1 MSSDNI
7 SSKYGKTANDV
18 VGPAAEPSDMEHSV
32 SNVEGTST
40 ETTGERQQ
48 LKREFKERHVS
59 MIAVAGAIGTG
70 LIIGSGTGLVRGGP
84 ASLLIAYAL
93 IGAVVFFIMTAVGE
107 MATMLPSDKGFAGYA
122 TRFVDPALGYATG
135 WNYFLKYAI
144 VLPNNLTAAGI
155 IIQYWRPD
163 LNVAIFVTTFT
174 VAIIAVN
181 ILHVSFFGE
190 AEFWMSAVKLL
201 VIITLILTCFIISM
215 GGQPS
220 HEIIGFKYWQDAG
233 AFGSYL
239 VDGPTGRFLGFWAA
253 TVQACFAYTG
263 TKVVGVAF
271 GEAPNPR
278 RTIRKAVRQT
288 LWRIVFFYV
297 LGALVLGM
305 SVPYTN
311 DMLIGGTKKST
322 GAAASPFVVAVQ
334 IGNIPVFPHVVN
346 GCLLIFVISAANSDS
361 YIGSR
366 TLFGLARDGQAPG
379 VFMRTSGKG
388 VPLYGVAA
396 TSVFAALAYINAA
409 KSSSQVFGYLVSLV
423 TVFGTLNWVSVL
435 TSYICFTRG
444 MKAQDIPRSLM
455 PYRGPLQPYGS
466 YFALCVTMLVVT
478 FNGYN
483 AFIPKFTAST
493 FMTSYIGVA
502 IYLANIFGYKA
513 YAKTRRVELHSM
525 DLVTNR
531 LEDDESK
538 YPSTLEKAAFGQ
550 QNCSGDRL
558 DIIQWIL

>member
-1 MSSDNI
+1 MSNAEG
-7 SSKYGKTANDV
+7 SS
-18 VGPAAEPSDMEHSV
+18 AE
-32 SNVEGTST
+32 
-40 ETTGERQQ
+40 TGQ

-84 ASLLIAYAL
+84 ASLLIAYSI

-163 LNVAIFVTTFT
+163 LNVSIFVTTFT

-181 ILHVSFFGE
+181 VLHVSFFGE
-190 AEFWMSAVKLL
+190 AEFWMSTVKLL
-201 VIITLILTCFIISM
+201 VIIMLVLTCFIISM

-220 HEIIGFKYWQDAG
+220 GEVIGFKYWHNPG

-253 TVQACFAYTG
+253 MVQACFAYTG
-263 TKVVGVAF
+263 TEVVGVAF

-278 RTIRKAVRQT
+278 KTIRKAVRQT
-288 LWRIVFFYV
+288 LWRIVFFYII
-297 LGALVLGM
+297 GALVLGM

-311 DMLIGGTKKST
+311 DLLIGGTKKST
-322 GAAASPFVVAVQ
+322 GAAASPFVIAVQ
-334 IGNIPVFPHVVN
+334 LANIPVFPHVVN
-346 GCLLIFVISAANSDS
+346 GCLLIFVISAANSDI

-366 TLFGLARDGQAPG
+366 TLYGLARDGQAPRIFTKTTG
-379 VFMRTSGKG
+379 AG
-388 VPLYGVAA
+388 VPIIGVAA
-396 TSVFAALAYINAA
+396 TSVFAALAYMNAA

-435 TSYICFTRG
+435 VSYIQFTRG
-444 MKAQDIPRSLM
+444 MQAQGIPRSIM

-466 YFALCVTMLVVT
+466 YAALLITVLVVF

-483 AFIPKFTAST
+483 AFIPKFTVST
-493 FMTSYIGVA
+493 FMTSYIGIA
-502 IYLANIFGYKA
+502 IYVVNIISYKL
-513 YAKTRRVELHSM
+513 YAKTQKVGLGTMDLHS
-525 DLVTNR
+525 NR
-531 LEDDESK
+531 LEDDGAK
-538 YPSTLEKAAFGQ
+538 YPSTLEKAA
-550 QNCSGDRL
+550 SWV
-558 DIIQWIL
+558 IQVTKR

>member
-1 MSSDNI
+1 MSSDNVAKFGNSVNDADQDPSNLETSMSNAEG
-7 SSKYGKTANDV
+7 SS
-18 VGPAAEPSDMEHSV
+18 AE
-32 SNVEGTST
+32 
-40 ETTGERQQ
+40 TGQ

-70 LIIGSGTGLVRGGP
+70 LIIGSGTGLARGGP
-84 ASLLIAYAL
+84 ASLLIAYTI
-93 IGAVVFFIMTAVGE
+93 IGAAVFFIMTAVGE
-107 MATMLPSDKGFAGYA
+107 MATMLPSDKRFAGYA

-181 ILHVSFFGE
+181 VLHVSFFGE
-190 AEFWMSAVKLL
+190 AEFWMSTVKLL
-201 VIITLILTCFIISM
+201 VIIMLVLTCFIISM

-220 HEIIGFKYWQDAG
+220 GEVIGFKFWHNSG

-239 VDGPTGRFLGFWAA
+239 VEGPTGRFLGFWAA
-253 TVQACFAYTG
+253 MVQACFAYTG
-263 TKVVGVAF
+263 TEVVGVAF

-278 RTIRKAVRQT
+278 KTIRKAVRQT
-288 LWRIVFFYV
+288 LWRIVFFYII
-297 LGALVLGM
+297 GALVLGM

-311 DMLIGGTKKST
+311 DLLIGGTKKST
-322 GAAASPFVVAVQ
+322 GAAASPFVIAVQ
-334 IGNIPVFPHVVN
+334 LANIPVFPHVVN
-346 GCLLIFVISAANSDS
+346 GCLLIFVISAANSDI

-366 TLFGLARDGQAPG
+366 TLYGLARDGQAPRIFTKTTG
-379 VFMRTSGKG
+379 AG
-388 VPLYGVAA
+388 VPIIGVAA
-396 TSVFAALAYINAA
+396 TSVFAALAYMNAA

-435 TSYICFTRG
+435 VSYIQFTRG
-444 MKAQDIPRSLM
+444 MQAQGIPRSIM

-466 YFALCVTMLVVT
+466 YAALLITVLVVF

-483 AFIPKFTAST
+483 AFIPKFTVST
-493 FMTSYIGVA
+493 FMTSYIGIA
-502 IYLANIFGYKA
+502 IYVVNIISYKL
-513 YAKTRRVELHSM
+513 YAKTNKVDLDSM
-525 DLVTNR
+525 DLHTNR
-531 LEDDESK
+531 LEDDGAK
-538 YPSTLEKAAFGQ
+538 YPSTLEKAASWVMQ
-550 QNCSGDRL
+550 VTKR
-558 DIIQWIL
+558 

>member
-1 MSSDNI
+1 ML
-7 SSKYGKTANDV
+7 GT
-18 VGPAAEPSDMEHSV
+18 V
-32 SNVEGTST
+32 SNVEGSSA
-40 ETTGERQQ
+40 ETGQ

-70 LIIGSGTGLVRGGP
+70 LVIGSGTGLVRGGP
-84 ASLLIAYAL
+84 PSLLIAYSL

-163 LNVAIFVTTFT
+163 LNVAIFVITFT
-174 VAIIAVN
+174 VVIVGVN
-181 ILHVSFFGE
+181 LPHVSFFGE

-201 VIITLILTCFIISM
+201 VITMLVLTCFIISM

-220 HEIIGFKYWQDAG
+220 GEVIGFKYWANLG

-239 VDGPTGRFLGFWAA
+239 VEGPTGRFLGFWAA

-263 TKVVGVAF
+263 TEVVGVAF

-297 LGALVLGM
+297 LGVLVLGM

-311 DMLIGGTKKST
+311 GMLIGGTKKGT
-322 GAAASPFVVAVQ
+322 GAAASP
-334 IGNIPVFPHVVN
+334 
-346 GCLLIFVISAANSDS
+346 AANSDI

-379 VFMRTSGKG
+379 IISKTTGKG
-388 VPLYGVAA
+388 VPIYGVAI
-396 TSVFAALAYINAA
+396 TSVFAVLAYMNAA

-435 TSYICFTRG
+435 LSYIQFTRG
-444 MKAQDIPRSLM
+444 MKAQGIPRSMM

-466 YFALCVTMLVVT
+466 YKV
-478 FNGYN
+478 
-483 AFIPKFTAST
+483 
-493 FMTSYIGVA
+493 
-502 IYLANIFGYKA
+502 
-513 YAKTRRVELHSM
+513 YAKTKKVELHEM
-525 DLVTNR
+525 DLYSNR
-531 LEDDESK
+531 LEDDGNK
-538 YPSTLEKAAFGQ
+538 YPGSLEKAALWVLYA
-550 QNCSGDRL
+550 L
-558 DIIQWIL
+558 DSRSD

>member
-1 MSSDNI
+1 MSAENVSKHGKAASDDI
-7 SSKYGKTANDV
+7 AN
-18 VGPAAEPSDMEHSV
+18 PPDMLGTV
-32 SNVEGTST
+32 SNVEGSSA
-40 ETTGERQQ
+40 ETGQ

-84 ASLLIAYAL
+84 ASLLIAYSL

-122 TRFVDPALGYATG
+122 TRFVDPAFGYATG

-174 VAIIAVN
+174 VAIVAVN
-181 ILHVSFFGE
+181 LLHVSFFGE

-201 VIITLILTCFIISM
+201 
-215 GGQPS
+215 PS
-220 HEIIGFKYWQDAG
+220 GEVIGFKYWADPG

-239 VDGPTGRFLGFWAA
+239 VEGPTGRFLGFWAA

-263 TKVVGVAF
+263 TEVVGVAF

-311 DMLIGGTKKST
+311 DMLIGGTKKGT

-334 IGNIPVFPHVVN
+334 LAGIPVFPHVVN
-346 GCLLIFVISAANSDS
+346 GCLLIFVLSAANSDI

-379 VFMRTSGKG
+379 IFSKTTGKG
-388 VPLYGVAA
+388 VPIYGVAV
-396 TSVFAALAYINAA
+396 TSVFAVLAYMNAA

-423 TVFGTLNWVSVL
+423 TVFGTLKWVSVL
-435 TSYICFTRG
+435 LSYIQFTRG
-444 MKAQDIPRSLM
+444 MKAQGIPRSMM

-466 YFALCVTMLVVT
+466 YAAFVITVLVVI

-483 AFIPKFTAST
+483 AFIPKFTVST
-493 FMTSYIGVA
+493 FMTSYIGVV
-502 IYLANIFGYKA
+502 IYVVNIFSYKVF
-513 YAKTRRVELHSM
+513 AKTKKVELHEM
-525 DLVTNR
+525 DLYSNR
-531 LEDDESK
+531 LEDDGNK
-538 YPSTLEKAAFGQ
+538 YPGSLEKAAF
-550 QNCSGDRL
+550 NLYALDSRGD
-558 DIIQWIL
+558 

>member
-18 VGPAAEPSDMEHSV
+18 VGTVTEPSDMEPST

-40 ETTGERQQ
+40 ETRGEQQQ

-84 ASLLIAYAL
+84 ASLLIAYTL

-174 VAIIAVN
+174 IAIIAVN

-201 VIITLILTCFIISM
+201 VIVTLILTCFIISM

-220 HEIIGFKYWQDAG
+220 HETIGFEYWNNPG

-239 VDGPTGRFLGFWAA
+239 VEGPTGRLLGFWAA

-263 TKVVGVAF
+263 TEVVGVAF

-334 IGNIPVFPHVVN
+334 IAKIPVFPHVVN
-346 GCLLIFVISAANSDS
+346 GCLLVFVLSAANSDI

-379 VFMRTSGKG
+379 LFMRTSGKG

-396 TSVFAALAYINAA
+396 TSVFAALAYMNVA

-444 MKAQDIPRSLM
+444 MKAQGIPRSLM
-455 PYRGPLQPYGS
+455 QYRGPLQPYGS
-466 YFALCVTMLVVT
+466 YFALLVTILVVL

-483 AFIPKFTAST
+483 AFIPKFTVST

-502 IYLANIFGYKA
+502 IYLVNIFSYKV
-513 YAKTRRVELHSM
+513 YAKTRRVGLHSM

-531 LEDDESK
+531 LEDDGSK
-538 YPSTLEKAAFGQ
+538 YPSTLEKAA
-550 QNCSGDRL
+550 SWAAERL
-558 DIIQWIL
+558 RR

>member
-1 MSSDNI
+1 MSSDNVA
-7 SSKYGKTANDV
+7 KFGKSVNDAERDPSNLEATMSNAE
-18 VGPAAEPSDMEHSV
+18 GSPA
-32 SNVEGTST
+32 
-40 ETTGERQQ
+40 ETGQ

-84 ASLLIAYAL
+84 ASLLIAYSI

-163 LNVAIFVTTFT
+163 LNVSIFVTTFT

-181 ILHVSFFGE
+181 VLHVSFFGE
-190 AEFWMSAVKLL
+190 AEFWMSTVKLL
-201 VIITLILTCFIISM
+201 VIIMLVLTCFIISM

-220 HEIIGFKYWQDAG
+220 GEVIGFKYWHNPG

-253 TVQACFAYTG
+253 MVQACFAYTG
-263 TKVVGVAF
+263 TEVVGVAF

-278 RTIRKAVRQT
+278 KTIRKAVRQT
-288 LWRIVFFYV
+288 LWRIVFFYII
-297 LGALVLGM
+297 GALVLGM

-311 DMLIGGTKKST
+311 DLLIGGTKKST
-322 GAAASPFVVAVQ
+322 GAAASPFVIAVQ
-334 IGNIPVFPHVVN
+334 LANIPVFPHVVN
-346 GCLLIFVISAANSDS
+346 GCLLIFVISAANSDI

-366 TLFGLARDGQAPG
+366 TLYGLARDGQAPRIFTKTTG
-379 VFMRTSGKG
+379 AG
-388 VPLYGVAA
+388 VPIIGVAA
-396 TSVFAALAYINAA
+396 TSVFAALAYMNAA

-435 TSYICFTRG
+435 VSYIQFTRG
-444 MKAQDIPRSLM
+444 MQAQGIPRSIM

-466 YFALCVTMLVVT
+466 YAALLITVLVVF

-483 AFIPKFTAST
+483 AFIQKFTVST
-493 FMTSYIGVA
+493 FMTSYIGIA
-502 IYLANIFGYKA
+502 IYVVNIISYKL
-513 YAKTRRVELHSM
+513 YAKTQKVGLGTMDLHS
-525 DLVTNR
+525 NR
-531 LEDDESK
+531 LEDDGAK
-538 YPSTLEKAAFGQ
+538 YPSTLEKAA
-550 QNCSGDRL
+550 SWV
-558 DIIQWIL
+558 IQVTKR